1 MLIKLNEPD
10 KYLERNSADKNILL
24 YFQVR
29 KDKKG
34 LEKMDTI
41 LKGLILSEN
50 PDNVKKDLLNKIAA
64 QGGKDQSSSMVE
76 AVLSLTAKWHLEG
89 QTQFQQQHGLEIYM
103 SWAKENLD
111 VFKHFFNKEF
121 LLNLLS
127 KKHSNVGLLLRESMR
142 ILQVT
147 PIFRNHC
154 TVIEAKS
161 VSYVRENAT
170 LECLTNFAEFLLEFK
185 ECIPKG
191 EAALQF
197 CTNLIRSLSLCS
209 PPDNDNEI
217 VNYVHNVNKVASLLS
232 LVWKTTDNQAILA
245 CLKEIFTIISMPCD
259 VEPSLCLGSLLPHL
273 GSDLINTVVRNTIH
287 DSSIDNNSMV
297 TALQRIIDW
306 LQWPTTRF
314 VDTWVIEFLKG
325 LASVQ
330 KYSILITVTENK
342 VDQVKKQTR

>member
-1 MLIKLNEPD
+1 MKVV
-10 KYLERNSADKNILL
+10 

-34 LEKMDTI
+34 QMDTI
-41 LKGLILSEN
+41 LKGLIVSEN
-50 PDNVKKDLLNKIAA
+50 PDNIKKDLLNKIVA
-64 QGGKDQSSSMVE
+64 QGGRDQAPGMVE
-76 AVLSLTAKWHLEG
+76 AVLDLTATWFLEG
-89 QTQFQQQHGLEIYM
+89 QSPLQQHYGLEIYK
-103 SWAKENLD
+103 SWAKQNVEL
-111 VFKHFFNKEF
+111 FEQFFNKEL
-121 LLNLLS
+121 LLNVLS
-127 KKHSNVGLLLRESMR
+127 KSFPNSGLLLIESMK

-147 PIFRNHC
+147 SLFRNHC
-154 TVIEAKS
+154 TVIEAKA
-161 VSYVRENAT
+161 VSYVREHPV
-170 LECLTNFAEFLLEFK
+170 LECLTHFAEFLLEFK

-191 EAALQF
+191 EATLQF

-209 PPDNDNEI
+209 PPDNDNE
-217 VNYVHNVNKVASLLS
+217 VFNYVKNVNKVAALLS
-232 LVWKTTDNQAILA
+232 HIWNNTDNQTILA

-259 VEPSLCLGSLLPHL
+259 VEPSLCLGSLLPYL
-273 GSDLINTVVRNTIH
+273 PSDLINTVVRNAIH

-342 VDQVKKQTR
+342 VDQVSEKGKKF